1 MSQSQPP
8 LQPQPRI
15 QLPPPVQ
22 DGVLPQVAG
31 ALPDKMPDGWL
42 DQIKS
47 VLKPSWWAVIVS
59 SSLLATA
66 ISSGVS
72 FYIAIK
78 NNEANKQLEQLKS
91 GLELQKETVR
101 SRMMAYTRLGQNLDV
116 LAMKLEG
123 FEDFMR
129 IAQRSSISAN
139 TGERIQEQL
148 RGAGLAVRDVITA
161 RHEPL
166 LSESELAKA
175 VDESMKDVSPTLA
188 DARLNPVGALPHIRP
203 AIEKIRELIPRIYE
217 QSLKEIET
225 IH

>member
-8 LQPQPRI
+8 I
-15 QLPPPVQ
+15 QLQPPVQ
-22 DGVLPQVAG
+22 DEVLPQVAG

-47 VLKPSWWAVIVS
+47 ALKPSWWAVIVS

-66 ISSGVS
+66 ISSGIS

-78 NNEANKQLEQLKS
+78 NNEANRQLEQLKS
-91 GLELQKETVR
+91 GLELQKEAVR
-101 SRMMAYTRLGQNLDV
+101 FRMTAYTRLGQNLNV

-123 FEDFMR
+123 FEDFME
-129 IAQRSSISAN
+129 IAKRSSMGAK

-148 RGAGLAVRDVITA
+148 KGAGLAARDVITA

-175 VDESMKDVSPTLA
+175 VDESIKGVSPALA
-188 DARLNPVGALPHIRP
+188 EAKLNPVGALPHIRS
-203 AIEKIRELIPRIYE
+203 AIQKIRELIPRIDE
-217 QSLKEIET
+217 QSLKEIES